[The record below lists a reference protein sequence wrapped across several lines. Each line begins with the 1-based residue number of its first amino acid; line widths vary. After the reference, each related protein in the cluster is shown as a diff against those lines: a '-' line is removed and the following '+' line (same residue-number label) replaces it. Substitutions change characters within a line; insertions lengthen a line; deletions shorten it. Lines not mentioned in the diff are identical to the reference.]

1 MSILRRYKIKACR
14 RENSGRVIPK
24 KSNTMEQIEKERK
37 DRIREAEKIS
47 DYACR
52 ILNVDYDNDIYVS
65 ASLILGALIL
75 AASVVSVMVFNLVT
89 VKPFIPVGSALI
101 LYSFVRMISV
111 EVRSSK
117 VRSSSEY
124 VLTHNTRKG
133 VKYTSF
139 IYMDG
144 EEPRA
149 VPIRDLEINDKGE
162 CVYRKLPENTRI
174 HCISLT
180 GDILSSSDYYN
191 GHTLDQTMRKY
202 ISTIDGSTEEN
213 IFGKIGL
220 GASQSKRSL
229 ANSSKKED

>member
-1 MSILRRYKIKACR
+1 MSILWRYKITACK
-14 RENSGRVIPK
+14 RENSDRAAPK
-24 KSNTMEQIEKERK
+24 KSNTMEQIEKERV
-37 DRIREAEKIS
+37 DRTRDAEKIS

-52 ILNVDYDNDIYVS
+52 ILNVDYDNDVYIS

-75 AASVVSVMVFNLVT
+75 AASVVSVMVFNLVM

-101 LYSFVRMISV
+101 CYSFVRMISV
-111 EVRSSK
+111 EVKSSK

-124 VLTHNTRKG
+124 VLTHNTKRG
-133 VKYTSF
+133 VKYTAF

-144 EEPRA
+144 GEPRA

-162 CVYRKLPENTRI
+162 CVYKRLPENTRI

-191 GHTLDQTMRKY
+191 GHTLDQTMKKY
-202 ISTIDGSTEEN
+202 ISTIDGSTTEN
-213 IFGKIGL
+213 IFDKIGL
-220 GASQSKRSL
+220 GASHSKRGS
-229 ANSSKKED
+229 ANPSKKED